1 MLGLDEI
8 MGAGP
13 PKMGLSSLVEEMPET
28 LSPGHANTPQVS
40 VKAGKEASPEIA

>member
-1 MLGLDEI
+1 MLGLDET
-8 MGAGP
+8 MRAGP

-40 VKAGKEASPEIA
+40 DKAREEASPEIA